1 MSEGKIRRGSARLR
15 PRARIVRT
23 IGRDLISNEIVAMVE
38 LIKNSYDAD
47 ASWVRI
53 VFEEPLQPTHGGVL
67 IEDDGVGMTLATVRK
82 AWLEPATTSK
92 MRTTRTAS
100 GRRVTGEKGIGRF
113 AAARLAQALEMT
125 TLAKRSRRLVR
136 VRFDWGAFDDES
148 LYLDQVRCRW
158 KESPAPKGRKHGTAL
173 HLIGLNDAWESA
185 NFGRLRSELSRLV
198 SSYES
203 LILPHEGRSEF
214 EIVLELPER
223 FKEYVGPITPPPIL
237 GKPHYRLGGR
247 IDAQGKFEGH
257 YEGLDTKGDVQ
268 VSDRV
273 SLDKGRAPKCG
284 PFEFEFKVWDRD
296 PSGLDPLAGELG
308 STVRQLRKD
317 LDAACGISIYRDEF
331 RVLLGD
337 NDWLRLDLRRVQNP
351 TMRLSNNQ
359 VVGAVFIS
367 AEANKGLRDQTN
379 REGIV
384 SSPAF
389 EDFKRV
395 MIELLSKLE
404 VNRDSYRRARR
415 PPEPTSGIFQELDI
429 KPLREFLERRYPN
442 DTELRTILEDRS
454 KTFEHGVV
462 QVQQVLAR
470 YRRLATLGQL
480 IDVVLHEGRT
490 PVASI
495 SNEATLGVRDLERSA
510 LQSPVEKM
518 KDRLHTIS
526 QQAEVLSMLFRR
538 LAPFSGRKRERP
550 TEVAIEKIIGDTFAL
565 FDKRILDL
573 HVDVEMP
580 DGKTLVTVDQA
591 EMQQIFVNLLD
602 NALYWLEKVPETA
615 RKIAVEVSKKPGEL
629 IVLFSDSGPGVP
641 DDIRDRIFDPYF
653 SAKPDGVGLGL
664 TIAGETAAEYDG
676 SLELVSGGPL
686 PGATFR
692 VILRKGMGGKDA

>member
-1 MSEGKIRRGSARLR
+1 MSPGGIRQGSATLR

-23 IGRDLISNEIVAMVE
+23 IGRDLISNEIVALVE

-47 ASWVRI
+47 ASRVRI
-53 VFEEPLQPTHGGVL
+53 VFEEPFQPTHGGVL
-67 IEDDGVGMTLATVRK
+67 IEDDGVGMTLDIVRK
-82 AWLEPATTSK
+82 AWFEPATISK
-92 MRTTRTAS
+92 IRNTRTPS

-125 TLAKRSRRLVR
+125 TLAKGSRRLVR
-136 VRFDWGAFDDES
+136 IRFDWGAFDDES
-148 LYLDQVRCRW
+148 LYLDQVRFRW
-158 KESPAPKGRKHGTAL
+158 EESPAPKGRKHGTAL
-173 HLIGLNDAWESA
+173 HLIGLNDAWEST
-185 NFGRLRSELSRLV
+185 NFGRLRSELSRLI
-198 SSYES
+198 S
-203 LILPHEGRSEF
+203 PHEGRSEF
-214 EIVLELPER
+214 GIVLELPER
-223 FKEYVGPITPPPIL
+223 FKEYAGPITPPPIL
-237 GKPHYRLGGR
+237 GRPHYKLHGR
-247 IDAQGKFEGH
+247 IDAQGRFEAH
-257 YEGLDTKGDVQ
+257 YEGLDTKEAAQ

-273 SLDKGRAPKCG
+273 SLDKGRAPECG
-284 PFEFEFKVWDRD
+284 PFEFEFRVWDRD
-296 PSGLDPLAGELG
+296 RSGLDPLAGELG
-308 STVRQLRKD
+308 STVRQLRED
-317 LDAACGISIYRDEF
+317 LDAACGISIYRDSF
-331 RVLLGD
+331 RILLGD

-367 AEANKGLRDQTN
+367 AEVNKGLRDQTN

-389 EDFKRV
+389 EDFKQA

-404 VNRDSYRRARR
+404 IKRDSYRRAQR
-415 PPEPTSGIFQELDI
+415 PSEPTSGIFQELDI

-442 DTELRTILEDRS
+442 DTELRTFLEDRS

-480 IDVVLHEGRT
+480 IDVVLHDGRT

-495 SNEATLGVRDLERSA
+495 SNEATLGRRDLERSA
-510 LQSPVEKM
+510 QQLPIEILKGRLQ
-518 KDRLHTIS
+518 TIA
-526 QQAEVLSMLFRR
+526 QQAEVLSTLFRR
-538 LAPFSGRKRERP
+538 LAPFSGRKRGRP
-550 TEVAIEKIIGDTFAL
+550 MEVAIEKIVADTFAL
-565 FDKRILDL
+565 FQKRISDL
-573 HVDVEMP
+573 HVDVQLP
-580 DGKTLVTVDQA
+580 GSKTVVTVDQA

-602 NALYWLEKVPETA
+602 NALYWLEKVPDSQ
-615 RKIAVEVSKKPGEL
+615 RKIAVEVSMKAEEMV
-629 IVLFSDSGPGVP
+629 VLFSDSGPGVP

-676 SLELVSGGPL
+676 ALELVSGGPL

-692 VILRKGMGGKDA
+692 AILRKRLGGRDA